1 MLIITMD
8 RLTAAQQQLTRSL
21 LTYEDEFFSL
31 LYYDVDGFAEKA
43 APRVFQHGRSISLY
57 GVRGIGKTTA
67 AQGILAAGLR
77 LPSDSSYLPVAVSVK
92 GSRSVSS
99 LQELEE
105 RFYQSTLQ
113 ALLSV
118 ATLRERF
125 ERVKN
130 MARTY
135 VPWVAKKAVE
145 AASLV
150 FPPAFLASDA
160 VKEGIEKLLDRAGL
174 RQPEKLILTKEV
186 DKRFSI
192 DLLLNGLSD
201 KGVEPVFTIDE
212 LDKVPRDDLLSEF
225 FDGNQEW
232 FQGKRSVISLSHSF
246 GEAIK
251 DSLVTSVA
259 RFSSVE
265 QYKGITSLSELKEL
279 LRPRL
284 VLGLSQVAKDEP
296 EAETVASELFS
307 EEALKTILDLNVP
320 NTHLMLESAY
330 AGLERAKKERT
341 ERVLMRHIEPKMT
354 EERHRVPTGLE
365 RSILDELSRGGG
377 LTPSDPSERLSR
389 KASSIVRALT
399 SMLKRGG
406 VGRVGERRRAYSHIT
421 QKGEAARRSLTRD
434 SVNDI

>member
-1 MLIITMD
+1 M
-8 RLTAAQQQLTRSL
+8 
-21 LTYEDEFFSL
+21 
-31 LYYDVDGFAEKA
+31 
-43 APRVFQHGRSISLY
+43 
-57 GVRGIGKTTA
+57 
-67 AQGILAAGLR
+67 
-77 LPSDSSYLPVAVSVK
+77 VSVK

-125 ERVKN
+125 ERMKKT
-130 MARTY
+130 ARTY
-135 VPWVAKKAVE
+135 VPWVAEKAVD
-145 AASLV
+145 AAGLV

-174 RQPEKLILTKEV
+174 RQPEKLVLTKEV
-186 DKRFSI
+186 DRRLSI
-192 DLLLNGLSD
+192 DLLLNGLSE

-232 FQGKRSVISLSHSF
+232 FQGKRSMISLSHSF

-265 QYKGITSLSELKEL
+265 HYKGITSLNELKEI

-284 VLGLSQVAKDEP
+284 VLGLSQVAKDES
-296 EAETVASELFS
+296 EAETIASELFS
-307 EEALKTILDLNVP
+307 EEALKTILDLYVP

-330 AGLERAKKERT
+330 AGLERAKKERA
-341 ERVLMRHIEPKMT
+341 EKVLPRHIEPETT

-365 RSILDELSRGGG
+365 RLILDELSREGR
-377 LTPSDPSERLSR
+377 LTPSDLSERLDK
-389 KASSIVRALT
+389 KAPSIVRALS
-399 SMLKRGG
+399 SMLNRGW
-406 VGRVGERRRAYSHIT
+406 VGRVGERKRAYYHIT
-421 QKGEAARRSLTRD
+421 QKGEAARRSLTRER
-434 SVNDI
+434 VNYI